1 MSFSNTSFSV
11 PFAKRALRSA
21 AKAGLKSLGG
31 LSLAIVLSASN
42 TASAQEATPTPSC
55 PPDTFKTMLTGA
67 QEVPPNNSTATG
79 SGDVVLNRDP
89 AGATISVSVTF
100 TGLAA
105 NATAAHIHGPAMPGV
120 IAPVIIPFP
129 DFPASTSGTYS
140 NTFPITP
147 EQIEQ
152 LVSGLLYINIHNAP
166 FPDGEIRGQLKGCDP
181 EPSPTPSPTPS
192 PAATPTPTATPTGTP
207 NASPSPT
214 PTATASATPVASP
227 TPGFEGNFVI
237 GDLDAV
243 VGNQVTFWSPCWAKV
258 NHLSGGMAPNS
269 FKGFARH
276 PNPNPAECGGTWRTT
291 PGNSSHP
298 PTILPEQIVAIA
310 ASSITKNGSI
320 ISGDIPM
327 LVVIETNSDAS
338 PPGHSRTGT
347 VVAIICGTGPSPTP
361 TCAPNTFTATLT
373 GDQEVPPNNSTATG
387 SGSVVLNSDPA
398 LSTITVNLTFSGLT
412 ADATDAHIHGPA
424 MPGVTAPVI
433 IPLTDFPASTSGTYS
448 NTFPITPEQVSQLL
462 DGLLYINIHNTP
474 FPGGEIRG
482 QLLGCGPTPSPTAT
496 PTPGVATALA
506 NISTRLQVETADNIL
521 IGGLI
526 ITGDTPKNVL
536 LRACGGSLPLP
547 NRLADPILEL
557 HDASGHMI
565 ASNDNWRDAAN
576 VQEIINTTIPPEN
589 ELESA
594 ILTTLEPGAYT
605 ALVRGSNGGTGI
617 ALVEAYDLDQ
627 SSNSCSNL
635 SNISTRGLVQTGD
648 KALISGLIVLG
659 QEPLD
664 VMVRAIAPSVPM
676 AGTLADPTLEL
687 RSSDGTLIASNDNWR
702 SDQEAEIIATGI
714 APPHDLESAI
724 VRQLPPGLYTAI
736 VRSVNDTTGIALV
749 EVYSLE

>member
-1 MSFSNTSFSV
+1 MSFSITSFYV
-11 PFAKRALRSA
+11 TFARQALRSA
-21 AKAGLKSLGG
+21 TKAGLKSLGG

-42 TASAQEATPTPSC
+42 TASAQGVTPTPSC
-55 PPDTFKTMLTGA
+55 PPDTFKAMLTGA

-89 AGATISVSVTF
+89 AGATISVNVTF
-100 TGLAA
+100 AGLAA

-120 IAPVIIPFP
+120 VAPVIIPFP

-147 EQIEQ
+147 EQVEQ
-152 LVSGLLYINIHNAP
+152 LASGFLYINIHNTP

-192 PAATPTPTATPTGTP
+192 PIATATPTATPTGTP
-207 NASPSPT
+207 NASPSATPT
-214 PTATASATPVASP
+214 PMASATPVASP
-227 TPGFEGNFVI
+227 TPAFEGNFVI

-298 PTILPEQIVAIA
+298 PTSLPEQIVAIA

-327 LVVIETNSDAS
+327 LVVIETNA
-338 PPGHSRTGT
+338 PPSGGHSRTGT
-347 VVAIICGTGPSPTP
+347 VVAIICGPGP
-361 TCAPNTFTATLT
+361 CAPNTFTATLT
-373 GDQEVPPNNSTATG
+373 GAQEVPPNNSTATG
-387 SGSVVLNSDPA
+387 SGTVVLNSDPA
-398 LSTITVNLTFSGLT
+398 LTTITVNLTFSGLT
-412 ADATDAHIHGPA
+412 ENATAAHIHGPA
-424 MPGVTAPVI
+424 LPGVTGPVI
-433 IPLTDFPASTSGTYS
+433 IPFTDFPASTSGTYS
-448 NTFPITPEQVSQLL
+448 NTFPITPDQVSQLL

-474 FPGGEIRG
+474 FPSGEIRG

-496 PTPGVATALA
+496 PTPGVATSLA
-506 NISTRLQVETADNIL
+506 NISTRLQVETNDNVL

-536 LRACGGSLPLP
+536 FRARGGSLPLP
-547 NRLADPILEL
+547 DRLADPILEL
-557 HDASGHMI
+557 HDASGDLI
-565 ASNDNWRDAAN
+565 VRNDNWRDAAN

-594 ILTTLEPGAYT
+594 ILITLEPGAYT
-605 ALVRGSNGGTGI
+605 AVVRGSNGGTGI
-617 ALVEAYDLDQ
+617 AVVEAYDLDQ

-648 KALISGLIVLG
+648 KVLIGGLIVLG
-659 QEPLD
+659 QEPLE
-664 VMVRAIAPSVPM
+664 VMIRAIAPSVPM
-676 AGTLADPTLEL
+676 AGTLADPALEL
-687 RSSDGTLIASNDNWR
+687 RASDGTLIAFNDNWR

-714 APPHDLESAI
+714 APSNDLESAI
-724 VRQLPPGLYTAI
+724 VRQLMPGTYTAI
-736 VRSVNDTTGIALV
+736 VRSANDTTGIALV